1 MPDEPT
7 APPVPESQSGIPQ
20 ADASNQDKESSKAKE
35 LRTKNSKAR
44 RDYRDEID
52 EAPPINNRLLG
63 TNTVLVEEAIASGP
77 LGIRQAQRT
86 ALKFARKFQ
95 QEQEDRWKIVTKWL
109 AAKQSNSS
117 DRRGRAC
124 ATFALAWRPKFLAA
138 LSLTRAPTLAAR
150 FAHITRDMA
159 YEHRKL
165 DEEFAQQW
173 ADAQAEA
180 VELLHSRCFQRALE
194 GDCEPV
200 WYMGIR
206 VGYVRKYD
214 SKLQIEM
221 LRAYKPDTFKTAG
234 VNVNVGIRNDTLVLT
249 EDMRHKLMEYN
260 RQWLED
266 PSTLQTEAIEEKSQ
280 LGTVDSQAL
289 SP

>member
-1 MPDEPT
+1 MAKPT
-7 APPVPESQSGIPQ
+7 PPVPEGETRTPR
-20 ADASNQDKESSKAKE
+20 ADASNQEQSPKAKE

-44 RDYRDEID
+44 RDYRDEIT
-52 EAPPINNRLLG
+52 EAPEINKRLLG
-63 TNTVLVEEAIASGP
+63 TNTLLVEEAIAQGP

-86 ALKFARKFQ
+86 ALKFARQFQ
-95 QEQEDRWKIVTKWL
+95 QEQEDRWKVVTPWL
-109 AAKQSNSS
+109 SAKQSDAAKQSSSS
-117 DRRGRAC
+117 DRRARAC
-124 ATFALAWRPKFLAA
+124 VIFSLAWRSKFLAA
-138 LSLTRAPTLAAR
+138 LSLTRSPSLAAR
-150 FAHITRDMA
+150 FARITKETA
-159 YEHRKL
+159 YEHRKH
-165 DEEFAQQW
+165 DEAFAQQW
-173 ADAQAEA
+173 DDAIDHAT
-180 VELLHSRCFQRALE
+180 ELLHSRCFQRALE

-260 RQWLED
+260 RKWLED
-266 PSTLQTEAIEEKSQ
+266 PTTLAVEANI
-280 LGTVDSQAL
+280 TPCDATA
-289 SP
+289 PTT